1 MKSLKYCEN
10 YQNVTQRHEMSKC
23 CWKNGADR
31 LAQCRVATYLEIV
44 KKKQKTKNHTYVKH
58 EKAKCN
64 KTRSVYRYP
73 KRINQWKRGK
83 HLKQQEMVSKGLLPV
98 SISLRA
104 FIHAVCS
111 VGNIPF
117 PRPPST
123 LPLESSHS
131 FQDVF

>member
-1 MKSLKYCEN
+1 MRSLKYCEN

-44 KKKQKTKNHTYVKH
+44 KKKKKHTSVKH

-83 HLKQQEMVSKGLLPV
+83 HLKQQEMFSKGLLPV

-104 FIHAVCS
+104 FIHAVSS

-123 LPLESSHS
+123 LPLESSHA
-131 FQDVF
+131 FQDAF